1 MFFDSMLGF
10 QLDKENVR
18 GRLTRVG
25 PTLTNILKNHNYPD
39 RVAFLLSEATI
50 LTALI
55 GEMIK
60 LRWRL
65 SLQIRSDGPVKLLAT
80 DYFAP
85 NKKNQPAR
93 LRAYADF
100 DKEYD
105 FSKPEAS
112 SNLLGKG
119 VFSIIIDQGKNMEP
133 YKGITPLIEGGL
145 AKSAENYFLQ
155 SEQISTFF
163 AIDIS
168 KNHEIKKGSPWRAL
182 GFMLQELPNLEGQ
195 KQNLTEKKLKLLTEK
210 MKGKFTNAL
219 DADQF
224 DEYQFIEQLFE
235 TMDIT
240 VYEQKKI
247 KFGCSCKKE
256 NVISALKRH
265 SSKELQKMG
274 DSKGIIQADCQ
285 FCGKVYQIKIS
296 KIVY

>member
-1 MFFDSMLGF
+1 MDSLLAF

-18 GRLTRVG
+18 GRFTQVG

-39 RVAFLLSEATI
+39 GVAFLLSEATL

-80 DYFAP
+80 DYFAA
-85 NKKNQPAR
+85 NKRNLPAR

-112 SNLLGKG
+112 RDLLGEG
-119 VFSIIIDQGKNMEP
+119 FFSIIIDQGKNMEP
-133 YKGITPLIEGGL
+133 YKGITRLIEGGL

-182 GFMLQELPNLEGQ
+182 GFMLQELPNLEG
-195 KQNLTEKKLKLLTEK
+195 KKKNIISKELKLLTEK
-210 MKGKFTNAL
+210 MKEKFTKRLNPEK
-219 DADQF
+219 F
-224 DEYQFIEQLFE
+224 DEYQFIEQVFE

-240 VYEQKKI
+240 VYKQKKI

-256 NVISALKRH
+256 NVICTLKRH

-285 FCGKVYQIKIS
+285 FCGKVYQINIS